1 MKTLKPNSGIS
12 LIEITCALFIVT
24 VAGFGALQ
32 LYNVGFDKILEM
44 QEIDLALE
52 VVRNEMELIHAQPFA
67 TMESHDTLTGNPPV
81 LESLHKATGSVH
93 VSDAGPGLKEVTVI
107 LRWQSRHGRMMDRS
121 LTTYIADRGA
131 TP

>member
-1 MKTLKPNSGIS
+1 MRTLRNNSGIS

-24 VAGFGALQ
+24 VAGFGAIQ

-44 QEIDLALE
+44 QEFDLALE
-52 VVRNEMELIHAQPFA
+52 VARNEMEVIHAQPFSA
-67 TMESHDTLTGNPPV
+67 IESRDSLVSNPPV
-81 LESLHKATGSVH
+81 LESLHKAAGSVH
-93 VSDAGPGLKEVTVI
+93 VSDAGTGLKKITVT
-107 LRWQSRHGRMMDRS
+107 LRWQSRHGRMIDRS